1 MTIPYDPWTNP
12 RWLGEP
18 LEEAEIP
25 PQLTDDAAQME
36 VITAALARV
45 TGEDWNFFARL
56 LQREIDVAKNA
67 ALNVRDLG
75 ELRELAG
82 KVKAFEWMLG
92 LPTNLRSQQI
102 RSLEAQQEIARLTS
116 E

>member
-1 MTIPYDPWTNP
+1 VSPYNPEDNP

-25 PQLTDDAAQME
+25 AQLQEDAANLQR
-36 VITAALARV
+36 ISDAFARV
-45 TGEDWNFFARL
+45 TGPDWNFFASL
-56 LQREIDVAKNA
+56 ISHEIDVAKQD

-82 KVKAFEWMLG
+82 KVRAFEWILQ
-92 LPTNLRSQQI
+92 LPTNLRYQQI
-102 RSLEAQQEIARLTS
+102 RSLEAQREIAALT
-116 E
+116 EE

>member
-1 MTIPYDPWTNP
+1 MPYDPENNP

-25 PQLTDDAAQME
+25 AQLLEDAANTE
-36 VITAALARV
+36 VITAALKRV
-45 TGEDWNFFARL
+45 TGDDWNFFASL
-56 LQREIDVAKNA
+56 LKREIETAKNA
-67 ALNVRDLG
+67 ALNARDLG
-75 ELRELAG
+75 ELRELSG

-92 LPTNLRSQQI
+92 LPTNLRSQQA
-102 RSLEAQQEIARLTS
+102 RSLDAQYEIARLTT

>member
-1 MTIPYDPWTNP
+1 MTYDPENNP

-25 PQLTDDAAQME
+25 AQIQEDAANIE
-36 VITAALARV
+36 VVTAALKRV
-45 TGEDWNFFARL
+45 TGDDWNFFADL
-56 LQREIDVAKNA
+56 LRREIERAKTA

-82 KVKAFEWMLG
+82 KVQAFEWMLG
-92 LPTNLRSQQI
+92 LPTNLRYQQI
-102 RSLEAQQEIARLTS
+102 RSLEAQTEIARLTS

>member
-1 MTIPYDPWTNP
+1 MPYDPENNP

-25 PQLTDDAAQME
+25 PQLTEDAANIE
-36 VITAALARV
+36 IVTAALRRV
-45 TGEDWNFFARL
+45 TGDDWNFFASL
-56 LQREIDVAKNA
+56 LKGEIDRAKNA

-75 ELRELAG
+75 ELRELSG
-82 KVKAFEWMLG
+82 KVRAFEWMLQ